1 MYKLSAY
8 YLARSAADV
17 PIELLNTLLF
27 VIVTYWFGGLQRD
40 AGCFFGTLFS
50 LLLVVLVAEAWGLL
64 VGAIFFNPKDGQAF
78 TTVIIL
84 AMLLVS
90 RRRMGHYPLD
100 CHHKSIAAHVQQ
112 H

>member
-64 VGAIFFNPKDGQAF
+64 VGAVFFNPKDGQVGGWCRVGVWGREQGCRVYAKGP
-78 TTVIIL
+78 
-84 AMLLVS
+84 
-90 RRRMGHYPLD
+90 MG
-100 CHHKSIAAHVQQ
+100 AQT
-112 H
+112 